1 MTITTEMMLTMMSR
15 ASWNLRSILGI
26 DEDAQ
31 TISLDATIRFQW
43 RDSRVGRHPSNGLEK
58 NATFFFKVKGLP
70 QTGDHVT
77 ITPRGN
83 SATDITKV
91 FSHMLKEQH
100 FFHGLLK
107 DALDAG
113 LLLGQSQGG
122 ERESLGRPPCSL
134 CQVNM
139 CGSQFTTLAHRCA
152 GSTETGQCDMLPGR
166 ALISAVT
173 LTISRWTTSPTS
185 LHSIWA
191 QSCHVMLI

>member
-1 MTITTEMMLTMMSR
+1 MITRKMMVTMMSR

-43 RDSRVGRHPSNGLEK
+43 RDSRVGRHPSNVLERK
-58 NATFFFKVKGLP
+58 VIFSSKVKGLP

-139 CGSQFTTLAHRCA
+139 CITIYNS
-152 GSTETGQCDMLPGR
+152 R
-166 ALISAVT
+166 AL
-173 LTISRWTTSPTS
+173 LSRIYRDGTVRYAARKSFD
-185 LHSIWA
+185 L
-191 QSCHVMLI
+191 SCHFDYFKVDLSSLQPPYTAFGHKVAM

>member
-1 MTITTEMMLTMMSR
+1 MMLTMMSR

-91 FSHMLKEQH
+91 FSHMLKSSISFMDSSKMLWMPD
-100 FFHGLLK
+100 FF
-107 DALDAG
+107 LDRAKVV
-113 LLLGQSQGG
+113 
-122 ERESLGRPPCSL
+122 RENPSG
-134 CQVNM
+134 V
-139 CGSQFTTLAHRCA
+139 
-152 GSTETGQCDMLPGR
+152 LPAASVR
-166 ALISAVT
+166 
-173 LTISRWTTSPTS
+173 
-185 LHSIWA
+185 
-191 QSCHVMLI
+191 